1 MGKDDELGALIS
13 EKELLE
19 NEIHLLDEK
28 NNALKTSMLAFV
40 EEILEDL
47 HRSNSGNINHY
58 CFFTFLSFEGMV
70 TYSSLSTCLCFF
82 LFLFVGW
89 IILGLSMSLYDI
101 FVCKHDFTAH
111 FLLFSVYL
119 YMYCFFSY

>member
-28 NNALKTSMLAFV
+28 NNSLKTSMLAFV

-47 HRSNSGNINHY
+47 HRSNSALQVEIQTGNQENEKLLKDIDD
-58 CFFTFLSFEGMV
+58 LKKLL
-70 TYSSLSTCLCFF
+70 LST
-82 LFLFVGW
+82 V
-89 IILGLSMSLYDI
+89 ID
-101 FVCKHDFTAH
+101 DDDN
-111 FLLFSVYL
+111 
-119 YMYCFFSY
+119 

>member
-28 NNALKTSMLAFV
+28 NNSLKTSMLAFV

-58 CFFTFLSFEGMV
+58 CFFTFLSFN
-70 TYSSLSTCLCFF
+70 LSNWTIFCRYEFF
-82 LFLFVGW
+82 
-89 IILGLSMSLYDI
+89 M
-101 FVCKHDFTAH
+101 
-111 FLLFSVYL
+111 
-119 YMYCFFSY
+119 